1 MRIKLQ
7 LNSEEEYL
15 LLPLHH
21 SPTIQGMLYKSLPL
35 YLSKFLHD
43 IGFFYNGRKF
53 KLFTFSKIISE
64 HFIIQKDKKRIKYK
78 TPITLYISSG
88 IDDISKSWGE
98 NFIKKDKIIL
108 GKNQLYIEA
117 IEVLPKPDFSGE
129 MIIKTLS
136 PITAY
141 QTVQKNGKKFYKYY
155 NPDDKEFETLL
166 KENIKKKYYI
176 LKNKKIED
184 FPFEMKP
191 VKNIRK
197 ARIKYKDFL
206 IEAYEGEF
214 KIKTDPEIFKTV
226 YDTGLGAKN
235 SQGFGMV
242 EVMSES

>member
-1 MRIKLQ
+1 MRLSIKLA
-7 LNSEEEYL
+7 SEKEYISL
-15 LLPLHH
+15 TLHH
-21 SPTIQGMLYKSLPL
+21 SPIVQGMLYKSLPS

-53 KLFTFSKIISE
+53 KLFTFSKIMSE
-64 HFIIQKDKKRIKYK
+64 HFIIQKDRKKIKYK

-98 NFIKKDKIIL
+98 NFIKRDKITL

-117 IEVLPKPDFSGE
+117 IEVLPKPKFSE
-129 MIIKTLS
+129 EITVKTLS

-141 QTVQKNGKKFYKYY
+141 QTVHSNGKKFYKYY
-155 NPDDKEFETLL
+155 SPQDKEFETLL

-184 FPFEMKP
+184 FSFEIKSI
-191 VKNIRK
+191 NIRK

-206 IEAYEGEF
+206 IEAYDGTF

-226 YDTGLGAKN
+226 YDPGLPAKN

-242 EVMSES
+242 EVMNSE